1 MHVYKLVQQA
11 LGLLSSI
18 GSKLHMPAL
27 RCIDS
32 LLPFIPNGYI
42 RVTFPPKRAQVIKE
56 KEVVEAADVDS
67 IDPNAGDVF
76 SLRRGSGA
84 APQAESADEV
94 WPRVGL

>member
-1 MHVYKLVQQA
+1 M
-11 LGLLSSI
+11 
-18 GSKLHMPAL
+18 
-27 RCIDS
+27 
-32 LLPFIPNGYI
+32 
-42 RVTFPPKRAQVIKE
+42 
-56 KEVVEAADVDS
+56 EAADVDS